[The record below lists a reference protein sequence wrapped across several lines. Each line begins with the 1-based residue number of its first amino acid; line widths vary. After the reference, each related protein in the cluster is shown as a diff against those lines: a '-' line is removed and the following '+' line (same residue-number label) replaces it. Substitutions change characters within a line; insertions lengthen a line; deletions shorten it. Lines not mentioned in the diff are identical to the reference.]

1 MGKPGLAY
9 VIPQYPPLG
18 GYRNR
23 FLSQLQMFSSH
34 FDIHLVSLS
43 ADPEFPDLSA
53 YVSRHINF
61 PPSTPGHARRW
72 ADALTALIQDGRPI
86 SHGFHPLSEQRKNVG
101 RYLSKN
107 GVPLLWASGTLAGL
121 ISKDIPAEFRFLDFC
136 DSNYVSSCSSGM
148 SWFARE
154 TNKRF
159 EKRLARHFDG
169 FAYIS
174 RRDGASLGYRESE
187 FIFLPNL
194 RSLQP
199 PVTQAKSCDLVLV
212 GNWAY
217 PPNRD
222 GLSYFL
228 GEVLPL
234 LQESVHVTVLGPGIG
249 GLPRAGSHKIN
260 CPGFVPEL
268 PQYIRASKL
277 MLAPI
282 RLGSGAQQK
291 VFDGLEAGIP
301 VLATPFVCKG
311 ADPDRSCPAII
322 ECSSPADFVREI
334 SHLLEDEPER
344 GRLGLE
350 GRKWLESMAAD
361 SLSAHQELVARMVA
375 ASSGSP
381 RRLSR

>member
-1 MGKPGLAY
+1 MGKPKLAF
-9 VIPQYPPLG
+9 ILNKFPPLG

-23 FLSQLQMFSSH
+23 LLSQLRLFSQS
-34 FDIHLVSLS
+34 FDVHMIVLS
-43 ADPEFPDLSA
+43 GARGLPDFSE
-53 YVSRHINF
+53 YVCESFHIY
-61 PPSTPGHARRW
+61 PPRPGQLRRW
-72 ADALTALIQDGRPI
+72 ADLLGAFIQDGRPPF
-86 SHGFHPLSEQRKNVG
+86 HGHYPLAEQRKRVG
-101 RYLSKN
+101 QYIKN
-107 GVPLLWASGTLAGL
+107 RGISLIWAFGSLAGA
-121 ISKDIPAEFRFLDFC
+121 IVKNTPAKFKFIDFG
-136 DSNYVSSCSSGM
+136 DSNYLSSSTAGR
-148 SWFARE
+148 SWFVKE
-154 TNKRF
+154 SNKNF
-159 EKRLARHFDG
+159 EKRLAKHFDG

-174 RRDGASLGYRESE
+174 RRDGAALGYSDSE
-187 FIFLPNL
+187 FTVLPNL
-194 RSLQP
+194 LFLSAGKNP
-199 PVTQAKSCDLVLV
+199 APSCDIVVL
-212 GNWAY
+212 GNWEY
-217 PPNRD
+217 HPNKD
-222 GLSYFL
+222 GLFYVLDEILPLLRKGVRVNVVGPGIAGAPPSRGHKIKYL
-228 GEVLPL
+228 GLVDEVLP
-234 LQESVHVTVLGPGIG
+234 H
-249 GLPRAGSHKIN
+249 
-260 CPGFVPEL
+260 
-268 PQYIRASKL
+268 IRASKL